1 MCLIGIRWEPDS
13 ETPFLMVANRDEFYA
28 RPTEKGH
35 FWDDNQDVFGGKDLL
50 AGGSWL
56 GVSRKGRFAA
66 VTNYREVPL
75 IAGKRSRGEL
85 VSNFLCGDSDAREYL
100 EAINRHA
107 DDFSG
112 FNLLLADHTG
122 LYYYSN
128 RGKQGITRLQPG
140 MYVLTNH
147 LLDTPW
153 PKAKKLR
160 KSLEASV
167 NQSVSVDEWVK
178 VMNDPR
184 QADDQELPS
193 TGVGVERE
201 RLLSSMFITSDDYGT
216 RTTTVIE
223 LDKENELSWYERH
236 YIQNEITTNVETQIR
251 LSNNML

>member
-35 FWDDNQDVFGGKDLL
+35 YWDGYPDVFGGKDLL

-66 VTNYREVPL
+66 VTNYREVPV

-85 VSNFLCGDSDAREYL
+85 ISNFLCSEVSAREYL
-100 EAINRHA
+100 EEIDRHA

-112 FNLLLADHTG
+112 FNLLLSDNSG

-128 RGKQGITRLQPG
+128 RSRQGITRLQPG

-153 PKAKKLR
+153 PKAKKLK
-160 KSLEASV
+160 KSLEVSV
-167 NQSVSVDEWVK
+167 NKPVSVDEWIK
-178 VMNDPR
+178 IMNDAR
-184 QADDQELPS
+184 QADDQDLPS

-201 RLLSSMFITSDDYGT
+201 RLLSSMFITSEDYGT

-223 LDKENELSWYERH
+223 LNEKNELGWYERH
-236 YIQNEITTNVETQIR
+236 YIQNEITTNVETRMQ